1 MAGRGAAEGKPSGL
15 VDYIPI
21 LMVFAV
27 AAVVAGALLGIPRL
41 IAPRRVLPAK
51 QETFECGQ
59 DPVMLPEGRFAI
71 KFSTIAILF
80 IIFDIELV
88 FIWPWAAMFRHLG
101 WFGFV
106 EMLVFLGILM
116 LGFLY
121 IWKKRGLEWE

>member
-1 MAGRGAAEGKPSGL
+1 M
-15 VDYIPI
+15 DYIPI

-27 AAVVAGALLGIPRL
+27 AAVVAGALLGIPLL
-41 IAPRRVLPAK
+41 IAPKRIFAIK
-51 QETFECGQ
+51 QEPFECGK
-59 DPVMLPEGRFAI
+59 DPVMLPEGRFSI
-71 KFSTIAILF
+71 KFSTIAIFF

-88 FIWPWAAMFRHLG
+88 FVWPWAALYRQLG
-101 WFGFV
+101 WFGFM

>member
-1 MAGRGAAEGKPSGL
+1 M
-15 VDYIPI
+15 DYVPI

-27 AAVVAGALLGIPRL
+27 SAMVAGALLGIPSL
-41 IAPRRVLPAK
+41 IAPKRPSPVK
-51 QETFECGQ
+51 QEPFECGK

-71 KFSTIAILF
+71 KFSTIAIFF
-80 IIFDIELV
+80 ILFDIELV
-88 FIWPWAAMFRHLG
+88 FVWPWAALYRQLG

-106 EMLVFLGILM
+106 EMTVFLGILM